1 MPSGARRKALIPF
14 PLDSVPATLTGGA
27 VAVGN
32 FDGMHPGHVALLEA
46 TRSEA
51 DRLGAPAL
59 VLTFEPHPRT
69 VFRPDAPVFR
79 LTPLP
84 AKAHLLRALGID
96 GLVVAHFDR
105 TFSTVSADAFVDDI
119 LVERLRLASAVV
131 GYNFHF
137 GKGRAGTPAML
148 TAAGERLGFAVKVVD
163 EVAGDDAS
171 PIASTVIREAL
182 ADGDVARA
190 NQLLAYRWFVIAAVV
205 AGERR
210 GHTLGYPT
218 ANLRLGDDCRLRH
231 GVYAVRLQRA
241 DGAIL
246 DGVANF
252 GLRPTFDNGP
262 PLLEVYLFDFSD
274 ELYGEEVVVTFFGW
288 IRPEEKFASAAEL
301 TAAMDVDCR
310 KARAILDRAGPGT
323 ALDQALAAIG

>member
-14 PLDSVPATLTGGA
+14 ALDAVPATLTGGA

-84 AKAHLLRALGID
+84 AKARLLRALGID

-119 LVERLRLASAVV
+119 LVERLKLASAVV

-148 TAAGERLGFAVKVVD
+148 TAAGKRLDFAVKVVD
-163 EVAGDDAS
+163 EVSGDDAS

-182 ADGDVARA
+182 ANGDVASA
-190 NQLLAYRWFVIAAVV
+190 NRLLAYRWFVIAAVV

-210 GHTLGYPT
+210 GHRLGYPT

-252 GLRPTFDNGP
+252 GRRPTFDNGP

-274 ELYGEEVVVTFFGW
+274 ELYGEEVVVTFFDW
-288 IRPEEKFASAAEL
+288 IRPEEKFASAADL

-310 KARAILDRAGPGT
+310 KARAILADAGPGT
-323 ALDQALAAIG
+323 ALDRALAAIG